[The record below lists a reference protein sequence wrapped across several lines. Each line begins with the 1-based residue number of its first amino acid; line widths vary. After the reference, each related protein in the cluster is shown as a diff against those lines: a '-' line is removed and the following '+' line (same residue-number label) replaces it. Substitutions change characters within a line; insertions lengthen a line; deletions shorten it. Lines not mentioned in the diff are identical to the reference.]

1 VIPVVEEDLAM
12 SSFPTTIP
20 TRLRRQRQRFHMPT
34 TIKGL
39 GVLALAWALAGCA
52 GDMAMRGTAEPTLGA
67 VGVGASR
74 GRVEAQLGQSITS
87 STDATGMSP
96 GTDECG
102 PGSSGD

>member
-1 VIPVVEEDLAM
+1 M
-12 SSFPTTIP
+12 SSFPTMIP
-20 TRLRRQRQRFHMPT
+20 TRLRRQRQRFHIST

-39 GVLALAWALAGCA
+39 GVLALAWALAGCSV
-52 GDMAMRGTAEPTLGA
+52 GMAMSGTGEPHLGT

-74 GRVEAQLGQSITS
+74 GPVEAQLGRGIAS
-87 STDATGMSP
+87 STDATSMSP